1 MEIRAVC
8 EKEYAESCRVESVA
22 FDLGFDCHEAMSG
35 DYRNRRAVFQDGR
48 IVACLD
54 EIPFR
59 THLNGVEAGMAGI
72 GGVATLPEE
81 RRKGYVRAL
90 FHHVLEESREKG
102 DVLSYLFPF
111 SNVYYRQFGY
121 ENCMVRNKITLPI
134 SSLRSLQAPGSVE
147 MYRPGDNMEPIMELY
162 EKFSLNKNLMIQRT
176 GKLWDKRLNADPCK
190 NNRYV
195 YIRRGP
201 DHEADGYL
209 ILKPHAPALV
219 VEEMVWR
226 DSRALKGML
235 GFLFRFSGR
244 YRFIRYHAPSFLNLC
259 PLIPEPYDIRSTGM
273 CFGMGRIVDAERALR
288 TLTFPKNGMPLTI
301 QVRDD
306 FLAWNNGTFLLREE
320 NGLTQV
326 RRVEKEPDM
335 ICDIRRLVQLLC
347 GYLSLQECAE
357 LGGLVVKA
365 GQAEASRVFT
375 GGIPCI
381 YDEF

>member
-1 MEIRAVC
+1 MEIRAIC
-8 EKEYAESCRVESVA
+8 EKEYAESYRVESVA
-22 FDLGFDCHEAMSG
+22 FDIGFDCHEEMSG

-54 EIPFR
+54 EVPFR
-59 THLNGVEAGMAGI
+59 THLNGVEVGMAGI

-81 RRKGYVRAL
+81 RRKGYIRAL
-90 FHHVLEESREKG
+90 FRKVLEESREKG

-134 SSLRSLQAPGSVE
+134 SSLQSLQAPGSME
-147 MYRPGDNMEPIMELY
+147 MYRPGDNMKPIMELY

-176 GKLWDKRLNADPCK
+176 GKIWDKRLNADPYK

-195 YIRRGP
+195 YVRPGP
-201 DHEADGYL
+201 GREADGYI

-235 GFLFRFSGR
+235 GFLFCFSGR
-244 YRFIRYHAPSFLNLC
+244 YRLIRYDAPSFLNFY

-288 TLTFPKNGMPLTI
+288 TLPFPKNGVPITV

-306 FLAWNNGTFLLREE
+306 FLEWNNGTFLLYEE

-326 RRVEKEPDM
+326 RRVGKEPDM
-335 ICDIRRLVQLLC
+335 ICDIRVLVQLLC

-357 LGGLVVKA
+357 LGGVVLKTNQTA
-365 GQAEASRVFT
+365 VFRIFT
-375 GGIPCI
+375 GGVPCI
-381 YDEF
+381 CDEF